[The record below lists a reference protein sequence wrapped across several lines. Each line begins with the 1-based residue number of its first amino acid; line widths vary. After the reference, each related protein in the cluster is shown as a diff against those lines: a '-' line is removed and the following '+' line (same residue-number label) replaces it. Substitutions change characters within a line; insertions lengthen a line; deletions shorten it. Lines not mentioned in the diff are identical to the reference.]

1 MGVALGRRH
10 PRVAKYLLD
19 DADVHALFE
28 QQRRGGMP
36 GIMDPGIPHPG
47 MPKDRLP
54 GPPVLGTFDRTA
66 MPRGEDQ
73 IVVLPGVSRPQSL
86 GCLPNE
92 NC

>member
-1 MGVALGRRH
+1 
-10 PRVAKYLLD
+10 
-19 DADVHALFE
+19 
-28 QQRRGGMP
+28 MP

-54 GPPVLGTFDRTA
+54 GPPVLGTFDRAA

>member
-1 MGVALGRRH
+1 MT
-10 PRVAKYLLD
+10 KYLLD
-19 DADVHALFE
+19 NADVHALFD
-28 QQRRGGMP
+28 QQRRGSMP
-36 GIMDPGIPHPG
+36 GIMDSGISYPSLAEE
-47 MPKDRLP
+47 RLP

>member
-1 MGVALGRRH
+1 MCT
-10 PRVAKYLLD
+10 PCSK
-19 DADVHALFE
+19 

-47 MPKDRLP
+47 MPEDRLP
-54 GPPVLGTFDRTA
+54 GPPVLGTVNRTT

-86 GCLPNE
+86 GCLPLAVLLE
-92 NC
+92 EFEDRGWALQR